1 MYKIIEKNYKGE
13 NSMKFLGYR
22 RPDGRVGIRNHI
34 FILPT
39 SVCASDT
46 TRIIA
51 SQVDGAVT
59 FNNQNGCSQVAG
71 DQQYTMDVMAG
82 MASNPNVYGI
92 VAISLGCENC
102 QMDLVVDA
110 IRERTNKPI
119 EKFVIQENGGTLTTI
134 ERAVRAAKKMAQDA
148 SMLQR
153 EEFPMS
159 ELIIG
164 TECGGSD
171 PTSGLASNPLIGELS
186 DLMVAEGGTS
196 ILSETTEFI
205 GAEHLLAA
213 RAKDERVKD
222 RIYEIV
228 HRYEKHLQQV
238 GEEVR
243 EGNPSPGNKAGGLTT
258 LEEKSLGCIHKGGH
272 TPVNEVYDYGKQVS
286 EKGLVIMDTPG
297 NDPSSVAAMVAGG
310 AQVVVFSTGRGTPTG
325 NPIVP
330 VIKITANRI
339 TYNNMVDNLD
349 IDASPIIYGEK
360 TLEEMG
366 QELLKEVADVA
377 SGKITKAESLGYTEM
392 AIARLCNYV

>member
-1 MYKIIEKNYKGE
+1 MT
-13 NSMKFLGYR
+13 FLGYR
-22 RPDGRVGIRNHI
+22 RPDGRVGVSNKI
-34 FILPT
+34 FVLPA

-51 SQVDGAVT
+51 SQIEGAVT

-71 DQQYTMDVMAG
+71 DQQLTMDVMAG
-82 MASNPNVYGI
+82 MAANPNVYGI
-92 VAISLGCENC
+92 IVVSLGCENC

-110 IRERTNKPI
+110 IRERTNKPMETFI
-119 EKFVIQENGGTLTTI
+119 IQENGGTISTI
-134 ERAVRAAKKMAQDA
+134 EKAVRAGRKMAQEA
-148 SMLQR
+148 SKLQR

-171 PTSGLASNPLIGELS
+171 PTSGLASNVLIGELS
-186 DLMVAEGGTS
+186 DRMVELGGTS

-205 GAEHLLAA
+205 GAEHILAK
-213 RAKDERVKD
+213 RGKTPEISE

-228 HRYEKHLQQV
+228 HRYEKALQLV

-243 EGNPSPGNKAGGLTT
+243 DGNPSPGNIKGGLTT

-272 TPVNEVYDYGKQVS
+272 TEVTAVYDYGKQVS

-297 NDPSSVAAMVAGG
+297 NDPSSVAGMVAGG
-310 AQVVVFSTGRGTPTG
+310 AQVIVFSTGRGTPTG
-325 NPIVP
+325 NPISP
-330 VIKITANRI
+330 VIKITGNKITFAN
-339 TYNNMVDNLD
+339 MSDNID
-349 IDASPIIYGEK
+349 VDASPVIYGPETLK
-360 TLEEMG
+360 ELGDKLLEEVR
-366 QELLKEVADVA
+366 EVA
-377 SGKITKAESLGYTEM
+377 SGKQTKAETLGYTEM